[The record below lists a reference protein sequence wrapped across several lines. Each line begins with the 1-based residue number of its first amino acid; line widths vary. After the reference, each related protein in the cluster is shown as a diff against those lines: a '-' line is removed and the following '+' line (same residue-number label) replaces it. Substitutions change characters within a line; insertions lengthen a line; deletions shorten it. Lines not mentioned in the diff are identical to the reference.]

1 MHSKF
6 RPSNNVLLLLQPID
20 LVADFQVQGPCF
32 MRKTMSRKE
41 MIRKRYTLLLLSYG
55 PKCKL
60 LLRALAPQLPLYGLC
75 DIIRSLRDQYRCCF
89 DTYKLISWV
98 HTVSVQCCYPQECTT
113 FLVPLVHSEGP
124 GAAYTLCGWSR
135 MVSVEGLSALVRP
148 QEAFVGSIPA
158 IPPTQIT
165 CFVDHVN
172 KLE

>member
-1 MHSKF
+1 
-6 RPSNNVLLLLQPID
+6 
-20 LVADFQVQGPCF
+20 
-32 MRKTMSRKE
+32 
-41 MIRKRYTLLLLSYG
+41 MIRKRYTLLLVLSIILGCFHEESCDYQLCGLIHVSMPVLLSYG

-75 DIIRSLRDQYRCCF
+75 DTITSLWDQYRCCF

-98 HTVSVQCCYPQECTT
+98 HTIFVQCCYPQECTT

-124 GAAYTLCGWSR
+124 GAACALCGWSR
-135 MVSVEGLSALVRP
+135 MVSVECLSALVRP
-148 QEAFVGSIPA
+148 PEAYVGSIPA

-165 CFVDHVN
+165 CIVDHVN